1 MSSKNS
7 SKDIKSATISLSLTQ
22 GQKSLFQ
29 SKCQKIPFS
38 VALRQLIQY
47 SIEIER
53 NSDASGKES
62 IEHLIA
68 CYERLP
74 SSRESLVEKRNA
86 KTSAHITEG
95 DYSQFKELANKRVRR
110 PANLLAILVDLF
122 IYDVIPKNKIW

>member
-1 MSSKNS
+1 MSSKS
-7 SKDIKSATISLSLTQ
+7 SKDTKSAIISLSLTQ

-29 SKCQKIPFS
+29 SKCQNIPFS

-47 SIEIER
+47 CIEVEQ
-53 NSDASGKES
+53 NSDVSGKES
-62 IEHLIA
+62 IEYLIA

-86 KTSAHITEG
+86 KTSAHITGE

-122 IYDVIPKNKIW
+122 NHDVIPKNKIW